1 MKKIIIILWVL
12 GLLSA
17 FAQNTEQDK
26 TKKKKEKKDKTEKV
40 PKKLS
45 PEERNKLNYY
55 FIEGSTYWAN
65 NQYAQALTYFTEV
78 LKIDPN
84 NAAANYNIA
93 QIMLVMAMYEKG
105 VPYAQKAIKLDKE
118 NIWYRI
124 ILTNLYLENKQLKQA
139 IEAQESMVA
148 DFPNYID
155 GYNQL
160 LNFYLQAKMFD
171 KAISLCNDMEK
182 RFALGDEI
190 VFRKIKIYKF
200 MGKQKDA
207 IHEIKRLV
215 EARPNK
221 IEYKELLAET
231 YKEANMSEKSYE
243 VLQEILQAE
252 PTNGYALIATMQ
264 YYEDKGD
271 HVKAEEYTNKLF
283 EKSDLP
289 IETKV
294 QVLSNQLLKNRNKP
308 ENLKHFLDYAL
319 KLENQN
325 PENTPLITLIADFYS
340 VLDSL
345 SQARVYYKKSLKINE
360 NNVRVW
366 QALIDVSM
374 RTKNYTYVK
383 EDSDM
388 ALELFP
394 NDPDFIFCN
403 GIACYNL
410 KKYENGIKILE
421 KGVKISKN
429 IPERMID
436 MYSMLGD
443 MYNTTKQYQ
452 KSDEAY
458 EEVLKLDPKNT
469 IVLNNY
475 AYYLSLRKE
484 KLDKAAEMAKKAVEL
499 QPTPNNMDTY
509 GWVLYKQNKYEDA
522 ETWLKK
528 AIDTGRV
535 SSVVYEHYGDVL
547 SKLNRKNEAVKYWRI
562 ALEKG
567 GNQSI
572 NKKIET
578 GATE

>member
-1 MKKIIIILWVL
+1 MKNLIIILWACIWL
-12 GLLSA
+12 TAL
-17 FAQNTEQDK
+17 AQQSQEQQK
-26 TKKKKEKKDKTEKV
+26 SKRKQSKEKTENR
-40 PKKLS
+40 KLS
-45 PEERNKLNYY
+45 NEERNKLNYY
-55 FIEGSTYWAN
+55 FIEGATYWAN

-105 VPYAQKAIKLDKE
+105 IPYAQKAIKLDKE

-139 IEAQESMVA
+139 IEAQENIVA
-148 DFPNYID
+148 DFPNYLE

-160 LNFYLQAKMFD
+160 LNFYLQAKMYE
-171 KAISLCNDMEK
+171 KAITLCNDIEK
-182 RFALGDEI
+182 KFALGDEI
-190 VFRKIKIYKF
+190 IFRKIKIYKL
-200 MGKQKDA
+200 MGKTKDA
-207 IHEIKRLV
+207 VHEIKRLV
-215 EARPNK
+215 ELRPSK

-231 YKEANMSEKSYE
+231 YKEIGMNEKCYE
-243 VLQEILQAE
+243 VLQDILLQD

-264 YYEDKGD
+264 YYEDKGEHNKVD
-271 HVKAEEYTNKLF
+271 EYTHKLF
-283 EKSDLP
+283 QNSDLP
-289 IETKV
+289 VETKI
-294 QVLSNQLLKNRNKP
+294 QLLSNNLLKNRNKP
-308 ENLKHFLDYAL
+308 QTLMRFLDYAL
-319 KLENQN
+319 TLETSN
-325 PENTPLITLIADFYS
+325 PENTSLITLIGDFYS

-345 SQARVYYKKSLKINE
+345 QKARLYYKKSLQINE
-360 NNVRVW
+360 NNIRVW
-366 QALIDVSM
+366 QALVDVSM
-374 RTKNYTYVK
+374 RTKNYTFVK
-383 EDSDM
+383 EDTDS
-388 ALELFP
+388 ALEIFP

-410 KKYENGIKILE
+410 KKYESGIKVLE

-443 MYNTTKQYQ
+443 MYNATKQYQ

-484 KLDKAAEMAKKAVEL
+484 KLDKAADMAKKAVEL

-509 GWVLYKQNKYEDA
+509 GWVLYKQGKYEDA
-522 ETWLKK
+522 EIWLKK
-528 AIDTGRV
+528 AVDTGRV

-567 GNQSI
+567 GSQTI
-572 NKKIET
+572 TKKIET
-578 GATE
+578 GLTD

>member
-1 MKKIIIILWVL
+1 MKKFIVILWVL
-12 GLLSA
+12 VLTSA

-26 TKKKKEKKDKTEKV
+26 TKKKKEKAEKV

-45 PEERNKLNYY
+45 PEEKNKLNYY

-118 NIWYRI
+118 NIWYRL

-139 IEAQESMVA
+139 IEAQESLVA
-148 DFPNYID
+148 DFPNYLD

-160 LNFYLQAKMFD
+160 LNFYLQAKTFD
-171 KAISLCNDMEK
+171 KAISLCNEMEK
-182 RFALGDEI
+182 KFALGDEI

-207 IHEIKRLV
+207 VHEMKRLT
-215 EARPNK
+215 ELRPTK

-231 YKEANMSEKSYE
+231 YKEAGMNEKSYE

-264 YYEDKGD
+264 YYEDKGE
-271 HVKAEEYTNKLF
+271 HIKAEEYTHKLF

-289 IETKV
+289 IETKI

-308 ENLKHFLDYAL
+308 QNLTHFLEYAL
-319 KLENQN
+319 KLEVQN
-325 PENTPLITLIADFYS
+325 PDNAPLITLIGDFYS
-340 VLDSL
+340 ILDSL
-345 SQARVYYKKSLKINE
+345 AQSRTYYKKSLHINE

-374 RTKNYTYVK
+374 RSKNYTLVK
-383 EDSDM
+383 EDSDS
-388 ALELFP
+388 ALDLFP

-421 KGVKISKN
+421 KGVKVSKN
-429 IPERMID
+429 IPERIVD

-443 MYNTTKQYQ
+443 MYNATKQYQ
-452 KSDEAY
+452 KSDDAY
-458 EEVLKLDPKNT
+458 DEVLKVDPKNV

-499 QPTPNNMDTY
+499 SPTPNNMDTY
-509 GWVLYKQNKYEDA
+509 GWVLYKQGKYEDA

-528 AIDTGRV
+528 AIDTGKI

-547 SKLNRKNEAVKYWRI
+547 SKLNRKTEAVKYWRI

-567 GNQSI
+567 GNQNNI

-578 GATE
+578 GTTE